1 MQIQRRTDM
10 GAGRRGGSAVAVLAA
25 TAVVLLVLVSRA
37 GPALDADV
45 AWWAAQVRAVLMPA
59 PPAPTQ
65 WTRRALWT
73 THSWQVTSVR
83 VWSTP

>member
-10 GAGRRGGSAVAVLAA
+10 GAGQRGGSVLAA
-25 TAVVLLVLVSRA
+25 LSVTVVVLLALVARA
-37 GPALDADV
+37 GPVLDADV
-45 AWWAAQVRAVLMPA
+45 AGWVIQVRAVLVPA
-59 PPAPTQ
+59 PPVPTQ

-83 VWSTP
+83 AWSTP

>member
-1 MQIQRRTDM
+1 MYTQRRPDP
-10 GAGRRGGSAVAVLAA
+10 GAGWRDGSALAVLAA
-25 TAVVLLVLVSRA
+25 TSVVLLALVARA
-37 GPALDADV
+37 GPLLDADV
-45 AWWAAQVRAVLMPA
+45 AGWASQVRAVLVPA

-83 VWSTP
+83 AWSTP